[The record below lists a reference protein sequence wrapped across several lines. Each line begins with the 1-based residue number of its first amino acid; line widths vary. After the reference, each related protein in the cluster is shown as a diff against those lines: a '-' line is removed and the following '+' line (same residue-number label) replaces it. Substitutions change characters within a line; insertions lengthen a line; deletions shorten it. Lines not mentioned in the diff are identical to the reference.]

1 MMTMI
6 SLFWTKHLLL
16 HMTASA
22 RQRKG
27 RAGRTRA
34 GVCFHL
40 FSKRR
45 HISLPEFQDS
55 EILRMPLEELVLQVR
70 ISPVLT
76 LISFSPSFSVALFAI
91 SALFSAFTIQGLG
104 VHNNICF
111 PLFIRIQFHIWCSYS
126 LLQDFICKNIIMILY
141 VLPIILTLL
150 YRLLWGSVRMAL

>member
-70 ISPVLT
+70 FSPVLT
-76 LISFSPSFSVALFAI
+76 PISFFPSFSVALFAI
-91 SALFSAFTIQGLG
+91 SALYSAVTIQGLS
-104 VHNNICF
+104 VHNNISF
-111 PLFIRIQFHIWCSYS
+111 PLLIRIQFYIWCFYS
-126 LLQDFICKNIIMILY
+126 LLQFSIRKNIIMILY

-150 YRLLWGSVRMAL
+150 YRLLRGSVRMAL

>member
-1 MMTMI
+1 
-6 SLFWTKHLLL
+6 
-16 HMTASA
+16 MTASA

-91 SALFSAFTIQGLG
+91 SALFSAFTIQGPG
-104 VHNNICF
+104 FYNNVSF
-111 PLFIRIQFHIWCSYS
+111 PLFTRIQFYI
-126 LLQDFICKNIIMILY
+126 
-141 VLPIILTLL
+141 
-150 YRLLWGSVRMAL
+150 

>member
-6 SLFWTKHLLL
+6 SLFWTKHVLL
-16 HMTASA
+16 HITASA

-76 LISFSPSFSVALFAI
+76 LISFSPSFSVALFAL
-91 SALFSAFTIQGLG
+91 SALFSAFTIQGLS
-104 VHNNICF
+104 VHNNIFF
-111 PLFIRIQFHIWCSYS
+111 PLFISIQFYIWCSYS
-126 LLQDFICKNIIMILY
+126 LLQVFICKNIIVILY
-141 VLPIILTLL
+141 VLPIILTLS
-150 YRLLWGSVRMAL
+150 YRLLWG